1 MKELCDVI
9 IGMHEPMINTKQ
21 RYGTGAMNIKHY
33 ILIQRLLTHE
43 IREVDPFLKQFI
55 CLKRADDPAYMK
67 SLKTKVLKI
76 IELIIHEK
84 RSLKKFLDSATKSL
98 NKKLFRTITARLEE
112 IEEEKRVLY
121 DTNSEINL
129 ALVPNA

>member
-21 RYGTGAMNIKHY
+21 RYRNGAMNIKQY
-33 ILIQRLLTHE
+33 ILVQRLLTHE

-55 CLKRADDPAYMK
+55 CLKRADDYAYMK

-76 IELIIHEK
+76 LELMIHEK
-84 RSLKKFLDSATKSL
+84 RSLKKFLANARKSQ
-98 NKKLFRTITARLEE
+98 NKKLFQTITARLEE
-112 IEEEKRVLY
+112 IEEEKKVLY

-129 ALVPNA
+129 VLVPNA